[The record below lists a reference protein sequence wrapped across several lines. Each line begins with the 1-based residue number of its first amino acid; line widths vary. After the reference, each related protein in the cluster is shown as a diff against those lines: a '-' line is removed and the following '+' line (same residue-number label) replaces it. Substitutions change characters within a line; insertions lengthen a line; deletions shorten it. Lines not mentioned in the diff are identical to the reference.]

1 MAGAPM
7 LGAEEEEEAVE
18 EPGAA
23 QGLGRAAVLGRVLG
37 WVAALDEDDE
47 LLLPVEPSPLLPA
60 MASAVACIS
69 GS

>member
-37 WVAALDEDDE
+37 WVAALDEDE